1 VSEHDW
7 SPLSERDP
15 VPGDFFAVHDLST
28 HFAEQA
34 ERIRD
39 VVKALQRVDAG
50 DIKSTAVDAIVERR
64 DAVIPNLGL
73 LADRYENTADA
84 LRPYSYALERAKELA
99 EQSRTKAWDAHQ
111 RLIAAQQALQAA
123 AANPPAVADLP
134 AGPRATPAGPVRPA
148 DLPFGPFDTPAGP
161 FTPAAPDPEEQLR
174 QARADLA
181 AAQSLL
187 DEAIETRDRAAAR
200 AIGLLDDA
208 NHDELKNPDRGFFAP
223 LGDMVD
229 SIVKLPATAATLAA
243 AAVVAPVA
251 ILSDPIGSVAGV
263 ANWVG
268 ESFSSWENIS
278 NTLGLVGGAIGIAGL
293 MFTGVGALAVA
304 GLAVGA
310 LKLGTDTYLAATGQG
325 SWGEVALG
333 ALGLAA
339 FGAAR
344 IAAQAQRTAV
354 YSDATD
360 AATRLRS
367 AMASTSKGFS
377 AAKQAKHAENLQRL
391 RSVEHIARMHKGD
404 AVAKGFLPRMS
415 SWGRAVLHGAEAP
428 TAAALKVSPSAQK
441 IARIS
446 TALEWRGRVDD
457 AVGGAEVAATVAN
470 KAEPTVREWVP

>member
-1 VSEHDW
+1 
-7 SPLSERDP
+7 
-15 VPGDFFAVHDLST
+15 
-28 HFAEQA
+28 
-34 ERIRD
+34 
-39 VVKALQRVDAG
+39 
-50 DIKSTAVDAIVERR
+50 
-64 DAVIPNLGL
+64 
-73 LADRYENTADA
+73 
-84 LRPYSYALERAKELA
+84 
-99 EQSRTKAWDAHQ
+99 
-111 RLIAAQQALQAA
+111 
-123 AANPPAVADLP
+123 
-134 AGPRATPAGPVRPA
+134 
-148 DLPFGPFDTPAGP
+148 
-161 FTPAAPDPEEQLR
+161 
-174 QARADLA
+174 
-181 AAQSLL
+181 
-187 DEAIETRDRAAAR
+187 
-200 AIGLLDDA
+200 
-208 NHDELKNPDRGFFAP
+208 
-223 LGDMVD
+223 MVD